1 MFTYLVKTELE
12 SLYICIK
19 LDYLMILQDFF
30 MPNLPI
36 ADPGIPAIERDRSI
50 KPLESTSNSD
60 IETRVDILVKNPE
73 IILLENQ
80 KDSNSNCLVLNVSRI
95 SV

>member
-1 MFTYLVKTELE
+1 MFTYLVKAELE

-30 MPNLPI
+30 MPNLPNRSE
-36 ADPGIPAIERDRSI
+36 IPTTERDHSI
-50 KPLESTSNSD
+50 TPLANSD

-80 KDSNSNCLVLNVSRI
+80 QDSNSNCLVLNVSRI